1 MTMSIHKLKISQKL
15 PLMFVLFAALSA
27 GITSYFIVKKASADA
42 VVSTSHALEAL
53 ELEKST
59 TLKNYLASISEDL
72 KITANSDYVR
82 KALQDFQV
90 GWTDLAFNQTE
101 RLQGLYINLDGVA
114 GRNPNPLGKKDMWDG
129 PEQGTVY
136 DQMHRT
142 YHPWFHKMQQ
152 TREYY
157 DIFLFDPQGNL
168 VYTVFKEL
176 DYATNMNTG
185 PWKDTDLANAFRA
198 ARDNPKADEQNFF
211 DFRPYKPS
219 NDVPASFISQPI
231 LNPDGSLAGVLAFQ
245 MPIGRLNAI
254 MRGTDSGQ
262 KHEGAE
268 KKAVIAAYVVGKD
281 GLMRTDSIYAPEGT
295 STILQAKVEGQSV
308 VNAFEGKTGVV
319 IQPDYRGI
327 EVASA
332 YSYIDFLGTRWAI
345 LAEETMDDVM
355 APIKDMQ
362 KSAILV
368 TLAILAVVSAA
379 GLYVARRLAAPIAK
393 MSVAMEDLARG
404 NFDVE
409 IPGRERGDEIGTMAA
424 SVQVFKENGLEAKR
438 LKDAQE
444 ENERRAAI
452 EKRRMMHELADQF
465 DREVGSAIQNLAVA
479 AEKLQESARTMAG
492 TAREAQEAS
501 SSVAAAAEET
511 SANAATVA
519 SATEEMTASA
529 KEISHQITDVAAKAN
544 QASGNATRTSA
555 EVDQLNSLVNNIGEV
570 VVAIKDIAEQTNLL
584 ALNATIEAAR
594 AGEAGKGFAVVADEV
609 KKLANETAKKTEE
622 IETRIT
628 EIQKATGAAVR
639 AMQEIIKDISGID
652 ASSAGTAGAVEE
664 QNAVISEITRNIDE
678 VSEASQQVSN
688 IIQNVQ
694 AAANETGTAA
704 QMLNTSADDIAS
716 LADNLER
723 AVSAF
728 LDNIRSD
735 NQDQPAGQNYEKA
748 A

>member
-1 MTMSIHKLKISQKL
+1 MAMSISKLKISQKL

-27 GITSYFIVKKASADA
+27 GITSYFVVKKASADA
-42 VVSTSHALEAL
+42 LRATEHALVNQGQAKSVAL
-53 ELEKST
+53 S
-59 TLKNYLASISEDL
+59 NYLASISEDL
-72 KITANSDYVR
+72 KITASSDLVR
-82 KALQDFQV
+82 KALQDFQL
-90 GWTDLAFNQTE
+90 GWKDLAFNQSE
-101 RLQGLYINLDGVA
+101 RLQALYINVDNIK
-114 GRNPNPLGKKDMWDG
+114 GRNPHPIGKKDEWHG
-129 PEQGTVY
+129 PEEGTLY
-136 DQMHRT
+136 DQFHRT
-142 YHPWFHKMQQ
+142 YHPWFRKMLQ

-157 DIFLFDPQGNL
+157 DIFLFDPEGNL

-198 ARDNPKADEQNFF
+198 ARDNPKEDAQNFF

-219 NDVPASFISQPI
+219 YDVPASFISQPI
-231 LNPDGSLAGVLAFQ
+231 LNPDGSFAGVLVFQ

-254 MRGTDSGQ
+254 MKSSAAQET
-262 KHEGAE
+262 EGAE
-268 KKAVIAAYVVGKD
+268 KKAVIASYIVGKD
-281 GLMRTDSIYAPEGT
+281 GLMRSDSVYAPEGT
-295 STILQAKVEGQSV
+295 STILQAKVEGANV
-308 VNAFEGKTGVV
+308 LAAFEGQTGNV
-319 IQPDYRGI
+319 IQPDYRGV
-327 EVASA
+327 EVVSA
-332 YSYIDFLGTRWAI
+332 YSYLDFLGTRWAI
-345 LAEETMDDVM
+345 LSEETIQDVM

-362 KSAILV
+362 KSAMLV

-379 GLYVARRLAAPIAK
+379 GLYVARRIAAPISK
-393 MSVAMEDLARG
+393 MSTAMEDLARG

-424 SVQVFKENGLEAKR
+424 SVQIFKENGLEAKR
-438 LKDAQE
+438 LKDSQE

-704 QMLNTSADDIAS
+704 QMLNTSADDIAN

-735 NQDQPAGQNYEKA
+735 NQDQSAGQNYQKA